1 MSVER
6 ENATGERQN
15 ATGASTGPGPVAST
29 QVALTPTAVA
39 PIPVARVGAIAA
51 AVVVALIVLSPL
63 YGFHRD
69 ELYFIVA
76 GRHPALG
83 YPDQPPLTPLLSAA
97 AVWLLG
103 LSPTAIRIL
112 PALVVGTLVV
122 VAALLARDM
131 GGSRRAQVLAALT
144 LALSGFLAAGHL
156 DSTATYELLA
166 CGLALL
172 LVVRLLGGADPRLW
186 LAVGVVG
193 GIGLENKYTILF
205 LAAGLA
211 AGLVLARRWEVF
223 RSPWAWGAVAL
234 ALLIWLPNLAWQV
247 ANGLPQLQMAG
258 GIAGNAG
265 ENRATFV
272 PQVLLLA
279 GPLLFPVMLAGA
291 WWLLRSPASRP
302 WRTVGYAFVVTLV
315 LVFGTGGKSYY
326 AVGYFP
332 VLIAAGAIV
341 LDGWLSRGRVRLRA
355 GVFGVAAV
363 GSGALVAV
371 LVLPILPPATLAT
384 TPIPVI
390 YKESAEQVGWPEL
403 VSAVEGAVARLP
415 AADRSRAVIVTANY
429 GEAGAL
435 DLLGSGLPPV
445 YSGHTGFWYWG
456 PPPADRTVVVLV
468 GHWDP
473 GYRTSLFGPCTDAG
487 VVNNGVGL
495 DNQEQGAGV
504 FICRSLPMAWP
515 ALWPELRNFG

>member
-1 MSVER
+1 MER
-6 ENATGERQN
+6 ENT
-15 ATGASTGPGPVAST
+15 TGA
-29 QVALTPTAVA
+29 TPARG
-39 PIPVARVGAIAA
+39 IPVAWVGAIVV
-51 AVVVALIVLSPL
+51 AVVGLLLVLSPL

-103 LSPTAIRIL
+103 LSPTAIRIV
-112 PALVVGTLVV
+112 PALIVGILVII
-122 VAALLARDM
+122 AALLARDL

-144 LALSGFLAAGHL
+144 LALSGYLAAGHL

-166 CGLALL
+166 CGLVLL
-172 LVVRLLGGADPRLW
+172 LVFRLLDGADARLW

-211 AGLVLARRWEVF
+211 VGLVLARRWDVL

-234 ALLIWLPNLAWQV
+234 ALLIWLPNLGWQA
-247 ANGLPQLQMAG
+247 ANGRPQLQMAG
-258 GIAGNAG
+258 GIAGGSG

-279 GPLLFPVMLAGA
+279 GPLLFAVMLAGA
-291 WWLLRSPASRP
+291 WWLVRSRAAGP
-302 WRTVGYAFVVTLV
+302 WRTVGYAFPVTLV
-315 LVFGTGGKSYY
+315 LVFATGGKSYY

-332 VLIAAGAIV
+332 ALAAAGAIV
-341 LDGWLSRGRVRLRA
+341 LDRWLSRGRVRLRA
-355 GVFGVAAV
+355 GVFGSAAAV
-363 GSGALVAV
+363 SGVLVAV
-371 LVLPILPPATLAT
+371 LVLPVLPAATLAT
-384 TPIPVI
+384 SPIPTV
-390 YKESAEQVGWPEL
+390 YKELAEQIGWPEL
-403 VSAVEGAVARLP
+403 VSAVETSVGTLS

-435 DLLGSGLPPV
+435 ELLGSGLPPV
-445 YSGHTGFWYWG
+445 CSGHTGFWYWG

-473 GYRTSLFGPCTDAG
+473 EYRTSLFGPCQDAG

-495 DNQEQGAGV
+495 DNQEQGAGI
-504 FICRSLPMAWP
+504 FLCRSLPMAWP
-515 ALWPELRNFG
+515 ALWPELRNLG